1 MGDGNLVSV
10 RGILLDVTLDS
21 PGKALWLQMKQFN
34 GYLGCSKC
42 KEKGCQHVIGIGK
55 KGRNRQC
62 HIHPYNAS
70 SSSGHGEVRRH
81 NEVKEPT
88 IQVLRRKND
97 GVKTITKLN
106 FVKIFQG
113 MLLI

>member
-1 MGDGNLVSV
+1 MQVHNF
-10 RGILLDVTLDS
+10 TLHQAEIPQFHEGHHKSCKKNNNCKDS
-21 PGKALWLQMKQFN
+21 N
-34 GYLGCSKC
+34 KC
-42 KEKGCQHVIGIGK
+42 KEKGCHHVIGIGK

-81 NEVKEPT
+81 NEVKELT

-97 GVKTITKLN
+97 GVKTISKLN

-113 MLLI
+113 VLLI

>member
-1 MGDGNLVSV
+1 MPCRCTISLYTRPRSHNFMKDTTSHVKKNNNCK
-10 RGILLDVTLDS
+10 DS
-21 PGKALWLQMKQFN
+21 N
-34 GYLGCSKC
+34 KC
-42 KEKGCQHVIGIGK
+42 KEKGCHHVIGIGK

-97 GVKTITKLN
+97 GVKTISKLN

-113 MLLI
+113 VLLI